1 MDVDEIRLL
10 VADEDSSVR
19 TIIRRCAQEER
30 WSLDV
35 AKDGVEAVKLL
46 RRKKYHLLII
56 EVELPVIDGFMVY
69 ENLNQVPHVP
79 VIFLSKKTSED
90 DRLAAFEAGGNDYI
104 IKPFYPRELVAR
116 IKNLLKLSGIASS
129 AGNIL
134 NSGSLKIDLNSQDV
148 FVDGERIK
156 LTPKEYNLLLFFCR
170 NQNKAFSRSMLLDLV
185 WGKQFDGTDRT
196 VDTHVKSLREK
207 IRPYHNCITTIWG
220 YGYKY
225 EVKEVL
231 RQT

>member
-1 MDVDEIRLL
+1 MDVDEVRLL
-10 VADEDSSVR
+10 AADSDSSVR
-19 TIIRRCAQEER
+19 TIIRCCAQEER
-30 WSLDV
+30 WGLDD

-46 RRKKYHLLII
+46 RRKKYHLLIL

-69 ENLNQVPHVP
+69 ENISQISHVP

-116 IKNLLKLSGIASS
+116 IKNLLKLSGITSS
-129 AGNIL
+129 AGHIL
-134 NSGSLKIDLNSQDV
+134 ISGNLKIDLNSQDV
-148 FVDGERIK
+148 FVDGKRIK

-185 WGKQFDGTDRT
+185 WGRQFDGTDRT

-207 IRPYHNCITTIWG
+207 IRPYHNSIKTIWG

-225 EVKEVL
+225 EVKDDL
-231 RQT
+231 P

>member
-1 MDVDEIRLL
+1 M
-10 VADEDSSVR
+10 
-19 TIIRRCAQEER
+19 
-30 WSLDV
+30 
-35 AKDGVEAVKLL
+35 